1 MTRSTSFDSAR
12 AFRSYLYHD
21 ETEGKENVTEDLY
34 RNQIAV
40 TILNSIAVV
49 PTVFS
54 NALVIFAVSTRRP
67 LQSNAN
73 ILLAC
78 LAVTDLLCGMI
89 LQPIEVALN
98 LAEIL
103 GVGPFWALENIFITT
118 LTGVVLA
125 SIDHL
130 VMISVERYI
139 AIKYSSRYSD
149 INTRKWLKTGVL
161 LAWAFAVL
169 VMTQETI
176 IAVADTR
183 TEFFS
188 SHLRALNVVY
198 LIIGIFYL
206 AAVSYANV
214 YMCLETKR
222 HKKSIQNE
230 QVTYEEARKAK
241 KDRRLTTT
249 AAMVLAALVFTT
261 CPSQMF
267 LWKAISDSAME
278 PNARTILWKWT
289 ITSLLFRSLHNPIIY
304 CWRVRKMRRA
314 FLEVL
319 NLQT

>member
-1 MTRSTSFDSAR
+1 M
-12 AFRSYLYHD
+12 
-21 ETEGKENVTEDLY
+21 Y

-49 PTVFS
+49 PTVLL

-78 LAVTDLLCGMI
+78 LAVTVLLCGMI

-98 LAEIL
+98 LAEIF
-103 GVGPFWALENIFITT
+103 GAGPFWDLEKIFITT
-118 LTGVVLA
+118 LTSVVLA
-125 SIDHL
+125 FIDHL

-139 AIKYSSRYSD
+139 AIKYSLRYSD
-149 INTRKWLKTGVL
+149 IVTRKWLKTGVL

-183 TEFFS
+183 NEFFS
-188 SHLRALNVVY
+188 SYLRALNVVN

-222 HKKSIQNE
+222 HKKTHPKRASNL
-230 QVTYEEARKAK
+230 RRSK
-241 KDRRLTTT
+241 KSEKRSSLNHHSCNGFSCIGLHHLSVPNVSVESYFRQRYGAECKDNSVEMDHNII
-249 AAMVLAALVFTT
+249 AV
-261 CPSQMF
+261 Q
-267 LWKAISDSAME
+267 IS
-278 PNARTILWKWT
+278 P
-289 ITSLLFRSLHNPIIY
+289 
-304 CWRVRKMRRA
+304 
-314 FLEVL
+314 
-319 NLQT
+319 

>member
-1 MTRSTSFDSAR
+1 
-12 AFRSYLYHD
+12 
-21 ETEGKENVTEDLY
+21 
-34 RNQIAV
+34 
-40 TILNSIAVV
+40 
-49 PTVFS
+49 
-54 NALVIFAVSTRRP
+54 
-67 LQSNAN
+67 
-73 ILLAC
+73 
-78 LAVTDLLCGMI
+78 MI

-103 GVGPFWALENIFITT
+103 GVGPFWALEKIFITT
-118 LTGVVLA
+118 LTGLILA

-139 AIKYSSRYSD
+139 AIKYSLRYSD
-149 INTRKWLKTGVL
+149 IVTRKWLKTGVL

-176 IAVADTR
+176 IVVADTR

-188 SHLRALNVVY
+188 SYLRALNVVY

-206 AAVSYANV
+206 AVVSYANV
-214 YMCLETKR
+214 YMCFETKR
-222 HKKSIQNE
+222 HKKRIRNE

-241 KDRRLTTT
+241 KDRRSTTT
-249 AAMVLAALVFTT
+249 VAMVLAALVFTT

-267 LWKAISDSAME
+267 LWKAISDSTME

-289 ITSLLFRSLHNPIIY
+289 ITPLLFRSLLNPIIY
-304 CWRVRKMRRA
+304 YWRVRKMRRA

-319 NLQT
+319 HLQT

>member
-1 MTRSTSFDSAR
+1 
-12 AFRSYLYHD
+12 
-21 ETEGKENVTEDLY
+21 
-34 RNQIAV
+34 
-40 TILNSIAVV
+40 
-49 PTVFS
+49 
-54 NALVIFAVSTRRP
+54 
-67 LQSNAN
+67 
-73 ILLAC
+73 
-78 LAVTDLLCGMI
+78 MI
-89 LQPIEVALN
+89 LQPIEMVLN

-103 GVGPFWALENIFITT
+103 GVGPFWALEKIFITT

-139 AIKYSSRYSD
+139 AIKYSLRYWD
-149 INTRKWLKTGVL
+149 IVTRKWLKTGVL

-183 TEFFS
+183 TEFFCS
-188 SHLRALNVVY
+188 YLRALNVVY

-206 AAVSYANV
+206 AVVSYANV

-222 HKKSIQNE
+222 HKKRIQNE

-241 KDRRLTTT
+241 KDRHSTTT
-249 AAMVLAALVFTT
+249 VAMVLAALVFTT

-289 ITSLLFRSLHNPIIY
+289 ITSLLLRSLLNPIIY

-319 NLQT
+319 HLQTCTGADPGFFFGGGALFKNDVTDW

>member
-49 PTVFS
+49 PTVLL
-54 NALVIFAVSTRRP
+54 NALVIFAVLTRRP

-78 LAVTDLLCGMI
+78 LAVTVLLCGMI

-98 LAEIL
+98 LAEIF
-103 GVGPFWALENIFITT
+103 GVGPFWDLEKIFITT
-118 LTGVVLA
+118 LTSVVLA
-125 SIDHL
+125 SIHHL

-139 AIKYSSRYSD
+139 AIKYSLRYSD
-149 INTRKWLKTGVL
+149 IVTRKWLKTGVL

-188 SHLRALNVVY
+188 SYLRALNVVY
-198 LIIGIFYL
+198 
-206 AAVSYANV
+206 
-214 YMCLETKR
+214 
-222 HKKSIQNE
+222 
-230 QVTYEEARKAK
+230 
-241 KDRRLTTT
+241 
-249 AAMVLAALVFTT
+249 
-261 CPSQMF
+261 
-267 LWKAISDSAME
+267 
-278 PNARTILWKWT
+278 
-289 ITSLLFRSLHNPIIY
+289 
-304 CWRVRKMRRA
+304 
-314 FLEVL
+314 
-319 NLQT
+319 

>member
-1 MTRSTSFDSAR
+1 
-12 AFRSYLYHD
+12 
-21 ETEGKENVTEDLY
+21 
-34 RNQIAV
+34 
-40 TILNSIAVV
+40 
-49 PTVFS
+49 
-54 NALVIFAVSTRRP
+54 
-67 LQSNAN
+67 
-73 ILLAC
+73 
-78 LAVTDLLCGMI
+78 
-89 LQPIEVALN
+89 
-98 LAEIL
+98 
-103 GVGPFWALENIFITT
+103 
-118 LTGVVLA
+118 
-125 SIDHL
+125 
-130 VMISVERYI
+130 MISVERYI

-149 INTRKWLKTGVL
+149 IVTRKWLKTGVL
-161 LAWAFAVL
+161 LAWGFAVL
-169 VMTQETI
+169 VMTPETI

-188 SHLRALNVVY
+188 SYLRALNVVN

-222 HKKSIQNE
+222 HKKRIQNE
-230 QVTYEEARKAK
+230 QVTYEEA
-241 KDRRLTTT
+241 TTT
-249 AAMVLAALVFTT
+249 DAMAAFVFTT

>member
-1 MTRSTSFDSAR
+1 M
-12 AFRSYLYHD
+12 
-21 ETEGKENVTEDLY
+21 
-34 RNQIAV
+34 
-40 TILNSIAVV
+40 V
-49 PTVFS
+49 PTVLL

-98 LAEIL
+98 LAEIF
-103 GVGPFWALENIFITT
+103 GVGPFWDLEKIFITT
-118 LTGVVLA
+118 LTSLVLA

-139 AIKYSSRYSD
+139 AIKYSLRYSD
-149 INTRKWLKTGVL
+149 IVTRKWLKTGVL
-161 LAWAFAVL
+161 LAWAFVEL

-188 SHLRALNVVY
+188 SYLRALNVVY

-206 AAVSYANV
+206 AVVSYANI

-222 HKKSIQNE
+222 HKKRIQN
-230 QVTYEEARKAK
+230 EEARKAK
-241 KDRRLTTT
+241 KDRRSTTT
-249 AAMVLAALVFTT
+249 VAMVLAALVFTT

-304 CWRVRKMRRA
+304 CWRVRKMLTNLNGDRSRIFLRRGC
-314 FLEVL
+314 
-319 NLQT
+319 TI

>member
-21 ETEGKENVTEDLY
+21 ETEGRENVTEDLY

-40 TILNSIAVV
+40 NILNSIAVV
-49 PTVFS
+49 PTVFL

-89 LQPIEVALN
+89 LQPIEMVLN

-103 GVGPFWALENIFITT
+103 GVGPFWALEKIFITT

-125 SIDHL
+125 SVDHL

-139 AIKYSSRYSD
+139 AIKYSLRYSD
-149 INTRKWLKTGVL
+149 IVTRKWLKTGVL
-161 LAWAFAVL
+161 LAWAAFAVL

-183 TEFFS
+183 TEFFCS
-188 SHLRALNVVY
+188 YLRALNVVY

-206 AAVSYANV
+206 AVVSYANV

-222 HKKSIQNE
+222 HKKRIQNE

-241 KDRRLTTT
+241 NDRRSTTT
-249 AAMVLAALVFTT
+249 VAMVLAALVFTT
-261 CPSQMF
+261 CSSQMF

-278 PNARTILWKWT
+278 PNARTILWK
-289 ITSLLFRSLHNPIIY
+289 
-304 CWRVRKMRRA
+304 
-314 FLEVL
+314 
-319 NLQT
+319 